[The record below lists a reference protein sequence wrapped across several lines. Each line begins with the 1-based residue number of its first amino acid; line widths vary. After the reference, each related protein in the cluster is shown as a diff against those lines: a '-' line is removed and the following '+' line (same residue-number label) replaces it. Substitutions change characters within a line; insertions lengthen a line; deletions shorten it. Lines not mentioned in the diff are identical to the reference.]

1 MPRILAIFKRDYL
14 AYFRTP
20 MGYIVFA
27 IFMAVGGLY
36 FSAGILQSY
45 QDLAGEIS
53 FLQSF
58 LFVIVPLLT
67 MRSFSE
73 DRKNGT
79 EVLLY
84 TSPASTTEI
93 VLGKYLA
100 TLALM
105 LTLLAGSLIHVLIT
119 ALYGGVVDI
128 SVLGAYIGFIS
139 LASAYLSMGV
149 LASSTTENQLIAAV
163 ITFVAILTL
172 TVLDAVSVMLGQM
185 VSSFLSQLN
194 VFNWPD
200 TQIDSIGQTVT
211 EALKWLNP
219 NARISNYINGIFEIT
234 PLVYFASI
242 VIACLFLTSQMIEK
256 RRWSRK
262 G

>member
-1 MPRILAIFKRDYL
+1 MPRVLAIFKRDYL

-20 MGYIVFA
+20 MGYLVFA

-79 EVLLY
+79 EVLLF

-105 LTLLAGSLIHVLIT
+105 LTLLAGSLVHVLIT
-119 ALYGGVVDI
+119 ALYGGVVDM
-128 SVLGAYIGFIS
+128 SVLGAYIGFVF
-139 LASAYLSMGV
+139 LASAYLSIGV
-149 LASSTTENQLIAAV
+149 LASSTTENQLIAAA
-163 ITFVAILTL
+163 ITFVVILTL
-172 TVLDAVSVMLGQM
+172 TVLDAVAVMLGQM
-185 VSSFLSQLN
+185 VSSVISRLN
-194 VFNWPD
+194 AFNWPD
-200 TQIDSIGQTVT
+200 TRVDGIGQTVT
-211 EALKWLNP
+211 KALQWLNP
-219 NARISNYINGIFEIT
+219 NARISNYINGIFEIA

-242 VIACLFLTSQMIEK
+242 VAACLFLTNRMIEK
-256 RRWSRK
+256 RRWSQR
-262 G
+262 